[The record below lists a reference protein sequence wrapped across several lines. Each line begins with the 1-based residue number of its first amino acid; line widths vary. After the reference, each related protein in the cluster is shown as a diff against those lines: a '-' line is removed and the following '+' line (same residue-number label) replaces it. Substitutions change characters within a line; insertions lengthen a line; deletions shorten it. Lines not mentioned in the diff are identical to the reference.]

1 MKDTEYIIDVQSYD
15 YKEQK
20 FYQFFVNEYLIHE
33 TTDTK
38 LFEDLYSSDKERAG
52 SAVKILIDMFNE
64 N

>member
-1 MKDTEYIIDVQSYD
+1 LKDTEYIIDVQSYD

-20 FYQFFVNEYLIHE
+20 FYQFFVNEYLVHE

-38 LFEDLYSSDKERAG
+38 LFEDLYSSDKDRAG
-52 SAVKILIDMFNE
+52 SVVKILVDMFNE

>member
-1 MKDTEYIIDVQSYD
+1 LKDTEYIIDVQSYD

-20 FYQFFVNEYLIHE
+20 FYQFFVNEYLVHE

-52 SAVKILIDMFNE
+52 SVVKILVDMFNE